1 MGQTSNKVK
10 NMFEIV
16 FDITK
21 DKEKREKAADNLIV
35 LGRERDGANI
45 LFKDGVL
52 PQIARLMKVEKN
64 IKIRLA
70 MIRTIGEL
78 AKKSEEIARAILKE
92 CGVPFFLDVVNS
104 DNEEVVNASSYI
116 LQVFWFFFR
125 GKAMSESHVYL
136 DLVYFCAL

>member
-21 DKEKREKAADNLIV
+21 DTEKREKAADNLIV
-35 LGRERDGANI
+35 LGRERDGADM

-116 LQVFWFFFR
+116 LQVFWIFFP
-125 GKAMSESHVYL
+125 
-136 DLVYFCAL
+136 

>member
-21 DKEKREKAADNLIV
+21 DTEKREKAADNLIV
-35 LGRERDGANI
+35 LGRERDGADM

-116 LQVFWFFFR
+116 LQVFYSFPLK
-125 GKAMSESHVYL
+125 GHK
-136 DLVYFCAL
+136 